1 MKFISRSL
9 LILFALYGLVF
20 AFGDWYLVH
29 SGAGLAWGI
38 AFAIAFIGLQYLVAP
53 NIIQWVLNISWCDE
67 GAKLPEVNRQFVEKL
82 CAERGMKVPRLGI
95 IYSGTP
101 NAFSFGRVRSDARV
115 VVTSGLLDVLTPEE
129 SNAVLAHE
137 LGHVEH
143 RDFLVMTIAALAPLL
158 LYQIYVIANR
168 INNARIVAYGA
179 YLCYLVSQ
187 YVVLMLNRTREY
199 FADHYAAEVTL
210 TPSVLSSALVKIAY
224 GMVREEGEYQR
235 VMAQGDKD
243 AKKDARKLKQL
254 AGTVAL
260 MGISSVK
267 AGSSLALAQANP
279 TEAAAVMKW
288 DLVNPW
294 ARFYELGSTHPLTAL
309 RVREL
314 NRTASEMHQSTQY
327 PLPQDLSRNWG
338 KFSVEFFVWVLPLIC
353 GFGLLFSGLVYRIS
367 VWLHFALPLHFQPI
381 LPMALGVTWFA
392 RILYRYRGEFRDA
405 NVGTL
410 LEDLE
415 VSQMQP
421 RAVRLKGTIIGQ
433 GEPGAFWSPDLVLRD
448 HTGMIFLLYRSSIPF
463 ARYLFG
469 TAKAADYI
477 GEQVTVEG
485 WYRRGL
491 APYVE
496 MSKLTG
502 EDGPTGKGKVSR
514 LYSRWIQSAAAAAC
528 FAVGWL
534 WFTGSF

>member
-1 MKFISRSL
+1 MKSL
-9 LILFALYGLVF
+9 LFLLALYGLVF
-20 AFGDWYLVH
+20 AFGDWYLVR
-29 SGAGLAWGI
+29 SGADLWWGVV
-38 AFAIAFIGLQYLVAP
+38 FAVCFIGLQYLVAP
-53 NIIQWVLNISWCDE
+53 YIIQWVLTISWCDE
-67 GAKLPEVNRQFVEKL
+67 GAQLPEANRQFVEKL

-115 VVTSGLLDVLTPEE
+115 VVTSGLLDVLTPDEAN
-129 SNAVLAHE
+129 SVLAHE

-158 LYQIYVIANR
+158 LYQIYVVANR

-179 YLCYLVSQ
+179 YICYLLSQ
-187 YVVLMLNRTREY
+187 YIVLMLNRTREY
-199 FADHYAAEVTL
+199 FADHYAAEVTHA
-210 TPSVLSSALVKIAY
+210 PSVLSSALVKIAY

-235 VMAQGDKD
+235 VMAEGDKD

-267 AGSSLALAQANP
+267 SGSALALAQANP
-279 TEAAAVMKW
+279 SEAAVVMKW

-294 ARFYELGSTHPLTAL
+294 ARFYELSSTHPLTAL

-314 NRTASEMHQSTQY
+314 NRAADAMHQPTIY
-327 PLPQDLSRNWG
+327 PLPQDYTRNWG
-338 KFSVEFFVWVLPLIC
+338 KFAVEFFIWVLPVLA
-353 GFGLLFSGLVYRIS
+353 GAGLVLTWWFPRLLLRLDIQ
-367 VWLHFALPLHFQPI
+367 LPANFQPM
-381 LPMALGVTWFA
+381 LLMALGVTWFA
-392 RILYRYRGEFRDA
+392 RISYRYRGTFADS

-421 RAVRLKGTIIGQ
+421 RAVRMKGKIVGR
-433 GEPGAFWSPDLVLRD
+433 GEPGAFWSPDLVFRD
-448 HTGMIFLLYRSSIPF
+448 QTGIIFLLYRSSIPF
-463 ARYLFG
+463 ARFLFG
-469 TAKAADYI
+469 TAKTDEYV
-477 GEQVTVEG
+477 GQEVTVEG

-491 APYVE
+491 TPYIE

-502 EDGPTGKGKVSR
+502 EDGPTGNGKTSR
-514 LYSRWIQSAAAAAC
+514 LYSRWIQSLAAAVC
-528 FAVGWL
+528 FAIGWL
-534 WFTGSF
+534 WLTGSL